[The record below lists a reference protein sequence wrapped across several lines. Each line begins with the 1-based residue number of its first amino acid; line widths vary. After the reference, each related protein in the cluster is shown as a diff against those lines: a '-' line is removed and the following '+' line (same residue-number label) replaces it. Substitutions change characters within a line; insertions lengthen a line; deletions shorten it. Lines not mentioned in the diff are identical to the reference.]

1 MWTGS
6 VLIFKALEAALP
18 PASMCTVCAK
28 QSPVPR
34 QPELRFGGLRP
45 RLRGCSGWAAGRCR
59 ALHGAQPGR
68 ELPPQLPH
76 AAHSSS
82 NQRLA
87 GSSLFVTFTV
97 PTPQVAPQLFSYQ
110 RFTSPS
116 FSRLVKRRGVSRQGG
131 QVQACGTAYS
141 TSQTCRQESRA
152 FKGYQHSVMGYKW
165 RLSSFFNFTC
175 SYLKIYLK
183 KTCYPVVAGCSPN
196 SPELWGE
203 AGADLRNSQ
212 PWCLVQS
219 GSIPLR
225 ISQNVVWGVCFQTH
239 PPQDTFVCLFAK
251 AQRPIPAEPVRAA
264 AGLGLQKG
272 PDWTPRNQPPSI
284 MEGHP
289 VH

>member
-6 VLIFKALEAALP
+6 VLIFKALEATLP
-18 PASMCTVCAK
+18 LASMCTVCAK

-45 RLRGCSGWAAGRCR
+45 RLRGSSGWAAGRCW
-59 ALHGAQPGR
+59 ALHGAQPGQ

-87 GSSLFVTFTV
+87 GSSLFVNFTV

-110 RFTSPS
+110 CFTSPS
-116 FSRLVKRRGVSRQGG
+116 FRRLVKHRRVSRQGG

-175 SYLKIYLK
+175 SYLKLYLK
-183 KTCYPVVAGCSPN
+183 KTRYPVAAGCSPN
-196 SPELWGE
+196 SPELWGK
-203 AGADLRNSQ
+203 AGADPRNSQ
-212 PWCLVQS
+212 PWCLLQS
-219 GSIPLR
+219 GSIPLL
-225 ISQNVVWGVCFQTH
+225 ISQNVVRRVFPDTRTPGHICVSLCQSSAPDPCWTH
-239 PPQDTFVCLFAK
+239 EGCPGCCGPG
-251 AQRPIPAEPVRAA
+251 PAE
-264 AGLGLQKG
+264 G
-272 PDWTPRNQPPSI
+272 PWLNT
-284 MEGHP
+284 
-289 VH
+289 